1 MAKDK
6 RNNNKLSDVRRSLG
20 TKTFVITMALTM
32 GIGVTVLI
40 FGFLLYVLGVT
51 HEYMVNT
58 WNQANA
64 EAAVISQTHYQRL
77 CNRVM
82 TIYDSIP
89 DEEKGDGT
97 SEEYI
102 DEYEGIR
109 ESYEFQSA
117 LKAMKSLQNRNGPLN
132 AFMVAIDL
140 KNNRMIY
147 IVDADQKED
156 STCKPG
162 TWDEYPTEEL
172 EPLVYGRKR
181 TFLDR
186 QQGVKSGIQ
195 AVFTN
200 RPEYGLRCTAAS
212 TMYKTGNYTILVCV
226 DEKLKP
232 MVEASKL
239 FLVEYIALLIVVTLL
254 ASYIGMRRMKA
265 ALVDPIDKLATAAV
279 EYGDD
284 ENKKDGVRHFAD
296 LDIHTGD
303 EIERL
308 AVTLRDM
315 ETDVADYMNDLTT
328 ATAEKERLVTELALA
343 AKIQMS
349 VLPVVFPPF
358 PDRKE
363 FDLYASME
371 PAKGV
376 GGDFYDMLM
385 IDDDHLA
392 VEIADVSGKGVPAAL
407 FMMIS
412 KIMLSDSIR
421 DSLSPAEVLEEVN
434 NRICEKNEEEMFVTV
449 WLGILEIST
458 GKLTTASAGHEYP
471 VLVHADG
478 HAEVIHD
485 KHGFV
490 IGGMEGMKYSDHVM
504 QLEKGDSIFEY
515 TDGVT
520 EATSAADEL
529 YGMDRMVSALNSADA
544 GSTPWELMKSVRDD
558 IDEFIGDA
566 EQFDDLTMLCLRYN
580 GVNDKGTKKK

>member
-1 MAKDK
+1 MAKKKQGD
-6 RNNNKLSDVRRSLG
+6 NHLNEVRRSLG
-20 TKTFVITMALTM
+20 TKTFLITLALTM
-32 GIGVTVLI
+32 GIGAAVLI
-40 FGFLLYVLGVT
+40 FGFLLYVVGVM

-64 EAAVISQTHYQRL
+64 EAAVISQTDYRRL
-77 CNRVM
+77 SETVM
-82 TIYDSIP
+82 SIYDSIP

-102 DEYEGIR
+102 AKYAGIR
-109 ESYEFQSA
+109 ESDEFQGV

-140 KNNRMIY
+140 KSNRMIY

-156 STCKPG
+156 STCRPG
-162 TWDEYPTEEL
+162 TWDEYPHEEL
-172 EPLVYGRKR
+172 EQLVYGRKR
-181 TFLDR
+181 TSLDR

-200 RPEYGLRCTAAS
+200 RPEYGPRCTAAS
-212 TMYKTGNYTILVCV
+212 TMCGIRKYTILVCV
-226 DEKLKP
+226 DEKLNP
-232 MVEASKL
+232 MVEASKR
-239 FLVEYIALLIVVTLL
+239 FFAEYVALLVVVTLI
-254 ASYIGMRRMKA
+254 ASYIGMKRMKK
-265 ALVDPIDKLATAAV
+265 ALIDPIDKLAAAAV
-279 EYGDD
+279 EYSDD
-284 ENKKDGVRHFAD
+284 ENKKDGERHFAG

-315 ETDVADYMNDLTT
+315 ETDVAEYMDDLTA

-349 VLPVVFPPF
+349 VLPAVFPPF

-363 FDLYASME
+363 FDLFASME

-385 IDDDHLA
+385 LDDDHLA
-392 VEIADVSGKGVPAAL
+392 IEIADVSGKGVPAAL

-412 KIMLSDSIR
+412 KIMLSDTMR
-421 DSLSPAEVLEEVN
+421 DTLSPAAVLEEVN

-458 GKLTTASAGHEYP
+458 GRLTTASAGHEYP
-471 VLVHADG
+471 VLVHTDG
-478 HAEVIHD
+478 NAEVIRD

-490 IGGMEGMKYSDHVM
+490 IGGLEGMKYEDYVI
-504 QLEKGDSIFEY
+504 QLEKDDSIFVY

-520 EATSAADEL
+520 EATSASDEL
-529 YGMDRMVSALNSADA
+529 YGMDRMVRALDNAPA
-544 GSTPWELMKSVRDD
+544 GAAPWELMKSVRND
-558 IDEFIGDA
+558 INEFIGDA

-580 GVNDKGTKKK
+580 GKSE

>member
-1 MAKDK
+1 MDKKKKD
-6 RNNNKLSDVRRSLG
+6 NKLSDVKRSLG
-20 TKTFVITMALTM
+20 TKTFVITLALTM
-32 GIGVTVLI
+32 GIGATVLVA
-40 FGFLLYVLGVT
+40 GFLLYLGGVT
-51 HEYMVNT
+51 HEYIVNT

-102 DEYEGIR
+102 AEYEGIR
-109 ESYEFQSA
+109 ESEDFQSV

-140 KNNRMIY
+140 ENNRMIY

-162 TWDEYPTEEL
+162 TWDEYPDDEL
-172 EPLVYGRKR
+172 NPLVYGRKR
-181 TFLDR
+181 TILDR
-186 QQGVKSGIQ
+186 QQGVKSGVQ

-200 RPEYGLRCTAAS
+200 RPEYGPRCTAAS
-212 TMYKTGNYTILVCV
+212 TMYRTGNYTILVCV

-232 MVEASKL
+232 MVEASKF
-239 FLVEYIALLIVVTLL
+239 FLVEYVALLVVVTLL
-254 ASYIGMRRMKA
+254 ASYVGMRRMKA

-315 ETDVADYMNDLTT
+315 ETDVADYMNDLTA

-421 DSLSPAEVLEEVN
+421 DSMSPAEVLEEVN

-478 HAEVIHD
+478 RAEIVRD

-490 IGGMEGMKYSDHVM
+490 IGGMEGMKYTDHVI
-504 QLEKGDSIFEY
+504 QLEEGDSIFEY

-520 EATSAADEL
+520 EATSAAEEL
-529 YGMDRMVSALNSADA
+529 YGMDRMVEALDNAAA
-544 GSTPWELMKSVRDD
+544 GSTPWELMGAVRSD
-558 IDEFIGDA
+558 IDDFIGDA

-580 GVNDKGTKKK
+580 GKKK